1 MSDVLRPLMN
11 MTRIRISFQE
21 ADRGIR
27 VSRNSCKFKI
37 NRKSLLYKLYN
48 ASSYPTILAIHWSI
62 SKQVKKTLLSEHANI
77 SRLLFWSCNFV
88 NKFADLQF
96 KRFVPIWYLRDQEE
110 EHHCVLCNW
119 IFMRLNHPQRTGR
132 VRRNSVVSI
141 TNMDN
146 VTYIKKGCEQTGA
159 SSLYRIWKKT

>member
-21 ADRGIR
+21 ADRGIP
-27 VSRNSCKFKI
+27 VSRTSCKFKI

-48 ASSYPTILAIHWSI
+48 ASCYPTIIAIHWSISKHAHI

-77 SRLLFWSCNFV
+77 SRLLFFKSCNFV
-88 NKFADLQF
+88 NKFADLKL
-96 KRFVPIWYLRDQEE
+96 KRFVPIWHMRDQEE

-119 IFMRLNHPQRTGR
+119 IFIRLNHPQRTR

-146 VTYIKKGCEQTGA
+146 VTYKKKDMWTNW
-159 SSLYRIWKKT
+159 S